1 VSAERWFPKPEALE
15 TNPGMHRFV
24 WDLTWASSG
33 GPGVD
38 EESEYRN
45 PRGPKVVPGVYT
57 VRLTVDGKPQTQP
70 LEVVMDPR
78 SPATPEI
85 LTQQLQ
91 LGQQIFTE
99 AMEARRALAE
109 IDSLRKQL
117 ADLQQKIGDKDS
129 AIKAAV
135 ADAQTEISQIEVKPA
150 AIPEQASG
158 LRNAFADMAS
168 ALRVVEGGDRA
179 VPSQAI
185 AVYNE
190 SAQHARAAI
199 AEWSAFKTTKL
210 SRLNQK
216 LSEANLAPIAISEI
230 EQEVQFLMSR

>member
-1 VSAERWFPKPEALE
+1 
-15 TNPGMHRFV
+15 
-24 WDLTWASSG
+24 
-33 GPGVD
+33 
-38 EESEYRN
+38 
-45 PRGPKVVPGVYT
+45 
-57 VRLTVDGKPQTQP
+57 
-70 LEVVMDPR
+70 MDPR

-91 LGQQIFTE
+91 LGQQIFAE

-109 IDSLRKQL
+109 IDSVRKQL

-158 LRNAFADMAS
+158 LQNAFADMAS

-179 VPSQAI
+179 VPPQAI

-190 SAQHARAAI
+190 SARHVRAAI
-199 AEWSAFKTTKL
+199 AEWSEFKATKL

>member
-1 VSAERWFPKPEALE
+1 
-15 TNPGMHRFV
+15 M
-24 WDLTWASSG
+24 
-33 GPGVD
+33 D

-70 LEVVMDPR
+70 LEIVMDPR

-85 LTQQLQ
+85 LGQQLQ
-91 LGQQIFTE
+91 LGQQIFADT
-99 AMEARRALAE
+99 MEARRALAE
-109 IDSLRKQL
+109 IDSVRKQL
-117 ADLQQKIGDKDS
+117 ADLQQKIGDDKDS
-129 AIKAAV
+129 AIKAAL
-135 ADAQTEISQIEVKPA
+135 ADAQTEISKIVKPA
-150 AIPEQASG
+150 AIPEQALG
-158 LRNAFADMAS
+158 LQDAFAGMAS

-185 AVYNE
+185 VVYNE
-190 SAQHARAAI
+190 SAQRVKAAI
-199 AEWSAFKTTKL
+199 AEWSEFKTTKL